1 MIPNLHEMISREA
14 GETILKLALS
24 FKAVA
29 LNGPRQ
35 SGKTTLL
42 KRIFPGKKY
51 VTLENLQERNFAL
64 SDPVQFLAQFPD
76 GAILDEVQRA
86 PELFSYLQQ
95 VLDEDSRKGLFI
107 LSGSNNFLLLESISQ
122 SLAGRVGYLDLLPFC
137 LSEISRCPSPPQLI
151 NDVIFGGGYPAIAFE
166 KITPQLWFP
175 SYVRTYIER
184 DVRQIKNISDLTLF
198 QRLLYLCAGRV
209 GQQINLSGLANDAGL
224 DYKTVQ
230 SWLAIMQASYIV
242 FQLPPYYK
250 NFNKRVVKSSKLYFY
265 DTGLACYLLG
275 ITDATQ
281 LQIHPSKG
289 PLFENFVVSE
299 LLKNRNNA
307 GTRNNLFY
315 FRDSAGN
322 EIDVLIDN
330 GNSQIPIEVKAGETI
345 NQDFF
350 KGLKYW
356 SRLTGQSEGV
366 LLYAG
371 AKSGIK
377 QSGYAIE
384 NWQNIGSL

>member
-1 MIPNLHEMISREA
+1 MIARDA
-14 GETILKLALS
+14 TETILKLASS

-35 SGKTTLL
+35 SGKTTIL
-42 KRIFPGKKY
+42 KQIFPDKKY
-51 VTLENLQERNFAL
+51 VTLENLQERNFAID
-64 SDPVQFLAQFPD
+64 DPLQFLAQFPE

-95 VLDEDSRKGLFI
+95 VLDEKPQKGLFI

-137 LSEISRCPSPPQLI
+137 LAEVGRCPSPAQSL
-151 NDVIFGGGYPAIAFE
+151 NDLMFAGGYPAIAFE
-166 KITPQLWFP
+166 KVTPQLWFP

-198 QRLLYLCAGRV
+198 QRLLYLCAGRI
-209 GQQINLSGLANDAGL
+209 GQQINLSSLANDAGL

-230 SWLAIMQASYIV
+230 SWLTIMQASYIV

-250 NFNKRVVKSSKLYFY
+250 NFNKRIVKTSKLYFY

-275 ITDATQ
+275 ITRADQ
-281 LQIHPSKG
+281 LQTHPLKG
-289 PLFENFVVSE
+289 PLFENFIISE
-299 LLKNRNNA
+299 LLKNRNNVGA
-307 GTRNNLFY
+307 RNNLFY

-330 GNSQIPIEVKAGETI
+330 GASQIPIEIKAGETI

-356 SRLTGQSEGV
+356 SKLTGQQDG
-366 LLYAG
+366 LLMYAG
-371 AKSGIK
+371 EKSGIA
-377 QSGYAIE
+377 QYGFSVN
-384 NWQNIGSL
+384 NWRNVGSI